1 MTDTAEGGSPHDGAE
16 HASLRVV
23 VVDAQDM
30 FARSL
35 EMALPSASGGRIEVV
50 GTAGNVS
57 DALTILMEEHP
68 DVALVDL
75 GLPDP
80 GAIELVR
87 QVAEQSAEVR
97 LIGVT
102 EGEDVEVAAEALA
115 MGVEAV
121 VTKAARPENLLA
133 PVLAVLQGWR
143 VLSPPLL
150 DQLLERSHR
159 PGSEILA
166 DIDDDTLALWLLVA
180 EGLELSRIAERL
192 YVSERTAKRM
202 VADLRDRLGAKTR
215 IQMAAM
221 AGRAGLLDQ
230 DWPPADGDDVSGT
243 DGTSRGGASSLAQR
257 SWDVSGDSSA
267 NGDGMAAR
275 STPHRSRS

>member
-1 MTDTAEGGSPHDGAE
+1 MIEPAEGGRAE

-23 VVDAQDM
+23 VVDAQDL

-50 GTAGNVS
+50 ATAGSVE
-57 DALTILMEEHP
+57 DALSAFADHEP

-75 GLPDP
+75 GLPEP
-80 GAIELVR
+80 GALELIQR
-87 QVAEQSAEVR
+87 SGEQGHGLR

-102 EGEDVEVAAEALA
+102 EGDDIDRASDALA
-115 MGVEAV
+115 MGAEAV

-143 VLSPPLL
+143 VLSAPLL
-150 DQLLERSHR
+150 DQLLARSYR

-166 DIDDDTLALWLLVA
+166 EIDDDMLALWLLVA

-202 VADLRDRLGAKTR
+202 VADLRDRLGATTR
-215 IQMAAM
+215 IQMAAL

-230 DWPPADGDDVSGT
+230 DWPPSDADDTNRTEGPS
-243 DGTSRGGASSLAQR
+243 GGAR
-257 SWDVSGDSSA
+257 SWE
-267 NGDGMAAR
+267 NGGPMPGRSDGLAAR
-275 STPHRSRS
+275 TRQARSVAATD